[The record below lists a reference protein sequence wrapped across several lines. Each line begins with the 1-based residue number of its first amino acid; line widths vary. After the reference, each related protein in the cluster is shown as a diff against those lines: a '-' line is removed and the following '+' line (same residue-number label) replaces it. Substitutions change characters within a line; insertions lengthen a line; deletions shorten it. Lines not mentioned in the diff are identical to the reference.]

1 MPEADF
7 TFQMTATF
15 AVILVALALYAS
27 EMVPL
32 ELTSLGVVCVFLL
45 LFHFY
50 PVAGPEG
57 GNLLGA
63 ERLLAGVPPPALIAV
78 LALLVIGEGLV
89 RTGALD
95 RVADTVF
102 RIGGRGWR
110 SVVLVL
116 VVVAVVSAFLNN
128 IPVVVVFIPIMQT
141 LAERLGRATG
151 SLMMPLS
158 FAAILGGMTTL
169 IGSSTNLLV
178 SSALVEAGEA
188 PFGFFD
194 FTVPGVVMAA
204 TGLVYVMTVA
214 PRLLPARAAP
224 DDAPRGGGRQ
234 FIAQIRVSEDS
245 KLVGASAVAGFFP
258 SLPAMTARMIQR
270 GEDTILPPFENVVV
284 RAGDVL
290 VVAATRK
297 ALTAA
302 LKSDPGLLGS
312 EQRGATGE
320 ADRSAPAPAR
330 AADQVLV
337 EAMVTPASRL
347 IGHTLDQAHFPDAHH
362 LNVLG
367 IRRRSR
373 MIRAQVTEIHLEA
386 GDVLLVQGRSADVD
400 ALRFDADVL
409 LMEWSATHLPTPYY
423 ARRAALIFFAV
434 VACAASGVL
443 PIAVAALCGAG
454 LMIASGVLTVGHAI
468 HALDR
473 KIIMMIGAALA
484 LGAALQETGGAA
496 FLADALIGALGGA
509 GPAVILSAFFLL
521 VALLSNVI
529 STKACA
535 VLFTP
540 IAVGIGHALGVD
552 PRAFAVAVVFAANCS
567 FASPIGYQTNLLVM
581 TPGQYRFADFARAGA
596 PLIVVLWIAFSL
608 FAPWYFGLW

>member
-27 EMVPL
+27 EKVPL
-32 ELTSLGVVCVFLL
+32 ELTSLGVVCVFLV

-50 PVAGPEG
+50 PVAGPDG

-63 ERLLAGVPPPALIAV
+63 ERLLAGFANPALIAV

-95 RVADTVF
+95 QAAHTVF

-110 SVVLVL
+110 SVALVL
-116 VVVAVVSAFLNN
+116 VVVVGVSAFLNN

-214 PRLLPARAAP
+214 PRLLPAHAAP

-270 GEDTILPPFENVVV
+270 GEDAILPPFENVVV

-297 ALTAA
+297 ALTEA

-312 EQRGATGE
+312 ERGAAGE
-320 ADRSAPAPAR
+320 ADRTASAPAR
-330 AADQVLV
+330 AGDQVLV

-347 IGHTLDQAHFPDAHH
+347 IGHTLDQAHFRDAHH
-362 LNVLG
+362 CNVLG

-386 GDVLLVQGRSADVD
+386 GDVLLVQGRSEDVD

-409 LMEWSATHLPTPYY
+409 LMEWSATELPTPYY
-423 ARRAALIFFAV
+423 ARRAALIFLAV

-454 LMIASGVLTVGHAI
+454 LMIASGALTVGHAI

-552 PRAFAVAVVFAANCS
+552 PMAFAVAVVFAANCS

-581 TPGQYRFADFARAGA
+581 TPGQYRFADFARAGS